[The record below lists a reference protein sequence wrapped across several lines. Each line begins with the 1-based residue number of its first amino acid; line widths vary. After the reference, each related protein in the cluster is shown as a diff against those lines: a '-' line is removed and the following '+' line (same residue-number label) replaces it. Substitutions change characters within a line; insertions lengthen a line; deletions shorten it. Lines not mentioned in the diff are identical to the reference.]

1 MTPAVHF
8 IQGEEM
14 KLKGQEGQV
23 NKLQE
28 RINTL
33 VDELRVTQ
41 AEIKT
46 FKEAVARDMQRVFE
60 QLKK

>member
-1 MTPAVHF
+1 
-8 IQGEEM
+8 M